1 MSEDNLHKV
10 CKEIRLIISMQIVRK
25 FFVSRKLQVL
35 CVFGTIA
42 LRPSTRILS

>member
-10 CKEIRLIISMQIVRK
+10 CNEIRLIISMQIVRK
-25 FFVSRKLQVL
+25 FFVRRKLQVL